1 VADEADEAESAE
13 FVGGVAAACHIDS
26 RGGWRGHG
34 RVTVGKE
41 GIEFALDG
49 GFRWMGHR
57 YVKRGDLAYVYPVR
71 ARRLSLTRLV
81 AAIAPRLSDTA
92 VRFVTH
98 PVGMFSDRDDYTF
111 FSYRHEEWKLVD
123 TLEELGYPVDRKL
136 KTLRLYWGDEA

>member
-1 VADEADEAESAE
+1 VADEAEWAE
-13 FVGGVAAACHIDS
+13 FVGGVTAAGHIA
-26 RGGWRGHG
+26 GHTGWRGHG
-34 RVTVGKE
+34 RVTVSAE

-71 ARRLSLTRLV
+71 ARRLSLTSLV

-98 PVGMFSDRDDYTF
+98 PVGMFSDRDDYIF
-111 FSYRHEEWKLVD
+111 FSYRHEEWKLID
-123 TLEELGYPVDRKL
+123 TLQELGYPVDRKP